1 MTDFLVLYTVY
12 NYAVSRTYFEK
23 RGFGYGRIGRTGI
36 RLDTGLGEFRPYH

>member
-23 RGFGYGRIGRTGI
+23 RRFGAGRIGRAVI
-36 RLDTGLGEFRPYH
+36 RLDMGFGIR